1 MTTWSEDF
9 AHSLDSL
16 GLPHPA
22 DLDPGAIA
30 QLIHDLGDAIKLSGA
45 GLTVGELIAAG
56 AVSEALTAAAGL
68 SASFY
73 IGALIGAAIYASAKQ
88 GWDFL
93 TSGINLQELYEQY
106 KAQVPVINLPPPTEE
121 VSTSYQQT
129 AKDDAP
135 PPLPFPGQDLY
146 DGCADAASTWAV
158 QERLVQ
164 LGYVPLTVD
173 GKYGPKTAAVV
184 AWYQGNN
191 DLKTDGIVGPKTWAK
206 LF

>member
-22 DLDPGAIA
+22 DLSPGAIA
-30 QLIHDLGDAIKLSGA
+30 QLIYDLGDAARVSGA

-73 IGALIGAAIYASAKQ
+73 VGALIGAAIYASAHQ

-93 TSGINLQELYEQY
+93 TSGPNLLEMYNLYQQ
-106 KAQVPVINLPPPTEE
+106 QVPVINLPPPVEE
-121 VSTSYQQT
+121 VSTSYQYS
-129 AKDDAP
+129 AHEDP
-135 PPLPFPGQDLY
+135 PPPPPYPGHDLY
-146 DGCADAASTWAV
+146 DGCADSDSTRAV

-164 LGYVPLTVD
+164 LGYAPLTVD
-173 GKYGPKTAAVV
+173 GQYGPKTAAVV

-191 DLKTDGIVGPKTWAK
+191 NLKADGIVGKLTWAA

>member
-1 MTTWSEDF
+1 MS
-9 AHSLDSL
+9 
-16 GLPHPA
+16 
-22 DLDPGAIA
+22 IR
-30 QLIHDLGDAIKLSGA
+30 LIYDLGEAAKLSGA

-73 IGALIGAAIYASAKQ
+73 VGALIGAAIYASAKQ

-93 TSGINLQELYEQY
+93 TSGPGLLEMYELY
-106 KAQVPVINLPPPTEE
+106 KPQVPVINLPAPTEE

-129 AKDDAP
+129 AQDDAP
-135 PPLPFPGQDLY
+135 PPPPYPGQEIAEN
-146 DGCADAASTWAV
+146 CADAASVWLV

-164 LGYVPLTVD
+164 LGYTPLTID
-173 GKYGPKTAAVV
+173 GKFGPKTEATVQ
-184 AWYQGNN
+184 WFQGNN
-191 DLKTDGIVGPKTWAK
+191 ELKVDGIVGPKTWAV